1 MPTLQGIERQT
12 KCCELTV
19 HLVTGVRIVGTF
31 HVAVDTSSAIRPS
44 DAIRD
49 SKGGFL
55 ILTNATIHEPTGPRE
70 QGSIMV
76 RVEAISY
83 IDLPAKGWSAREPH
97 TTVDSGPLPEVTLQG
112 SVQPPVY

>member
-31 HVAVDTSSAIRPS
+31 HIAADTSSAIRPS

-49 SKGGFL
+49 GKGGFI
-55 ILTNATIHEPTGPRE
+55 ILTNATIHETTGPRE

-76 RVEAISY
+76 RTDAISY
-83 IDLPAKGWSAREPH
+83 INLPAKAWSAREQLS
-97 TTVDSGPLPEVTLQG
+97 TVDCGPLPEVTPQG
-112 SVQPPVY
+112 SAQPPVS